1 MCGIFGYTGRRNA
14 VNVVFEGLKTL
25 EYRGYD
31 SWGITWMHNGKL
43 NTEKR
48 IGKLPSSMSQQN
60 KSSLAIGHTRWA
72 THGGITQENAH
83 PHLDC
88 TNKIAVIHN
97 GIIENYSNLKA
108 NLVEKGHIFLSET
121 DTEVFSHLIEKFVKK
136 VPFEQGV
143 RKAFSKLEG
152 LNAIV
157 ILNSIDNQIHA
168 IKNGSPMVI
177 GTGEKGEYF
186 VASDSAGI
194 MKYTD
199 NVLFVEDNVFLTI
212 GSTISAT
219 DEAGKRIKLKF
230 KKYHWRRESPSKG
243 KYKHFLIKEIADQP
257 ECIRRISK
265 KSKMEI
271 TDFSNSI
278 RSAFGTYLIGCGTA
292 SYAALAGQYLFSTIA
307 HKHVNFS
314 VGSEF
319 SYLQDFLTPKSVILA
334 ISQSGETIDVID
346 PVIKAKRIGSKVLSV
361 TNVQGS
367 TLFRVSNS
375 SMLLEAGSEIAV
387 VGTKSYTS
395 MVAVLLLISY
405 ELKGDQNRG
414 RSLLRKAAQDI
425 SHTLEK
431 RLVKI
436 TEASKI
442 IAGSEGVF
450 TIGRGISYALAL
462 ESALKIKETSL
473 IHAEGF
479 AGGELKHGVMAL
491 IQKGTPC
498 IVFAPNDE
506 TLNDILSNAQE
517 IKTRGGFM
525 IGVGPV
531 KSAIFD
537 LWIETEDL
545 GPATILSQAVI
556 AQLLAYYAALERG
569 IEDPDK
575 PRNLAKSVT
584 VK

>member
-1 MCGIFGYTGRRNA
+1 MNDGIA
-14 VNVVFEGLKTL
+14 APK
-25 EYRGYD
+25 
-31 SWGITWMHNGKL
+31 
-43 NTEKR
+43 
-48 IGKLPSSMSQQN
+48 
-60 KSSLAIGHTRWA
+60 KS
-72 THGGITQENAH
+72 
-83 PHLDC
+83 
-88 TNKIAVIHN
+88 K
-97 GIIENYSNLKA
+97 
-108 NLVEKGHIFLSET
+108 
-121 DTEVFSHLIEKFVKK
+121 
-136 VPFEQGV
+136 
-143 RKAFSKLEG
+143 
-152 LNAIV
+152 
-157 ILNSIDNQIHA
+157 
-168 IKNGSPMVI
+168 
-177 GTGEKGEYF
+177 
-186 VASDSAGI
+186 
-194 MKYTD
+194 
-199 NVLFVEDNVFLTI
+199 
-212 GSTISAT
+212 
-219 DEAGKRIKLKF
+219 
-230 KKYHWRRESPSKG
+230 
-243 KYKHFLIKEIADQP
+243 KEIA
-257 ECIRRISK
+257 
-265 KSKMEI
+265 
-271 TDFSNSI
+271 DFSNSI

-334 ISQSGETIDVID
+334 ISQSGETIDVIA

-498 IVFAPNDE
+498 VVFAPNDE

-525 IGVGPV
+525 IGIGPV
-531 KSAIFD
+531 ESTIFD
-537 LWIETEDL
+537 LWIKTEDL

-569 IEDPDK
+569 IEDPDM
-575 PRNLAKSVT
+575 PGNVEKSVT